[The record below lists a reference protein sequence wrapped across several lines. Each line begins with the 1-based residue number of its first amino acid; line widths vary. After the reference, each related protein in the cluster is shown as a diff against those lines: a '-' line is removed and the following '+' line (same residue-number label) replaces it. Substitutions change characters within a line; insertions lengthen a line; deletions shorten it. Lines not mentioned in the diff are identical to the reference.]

1 MMSVEMITSLVSCL
15 MLIGGIG
22 WKLNS
27 ELSMIRLMI
36 EKLMVKADEKW
47 EQLEKLERRVEKLE
61 DKTND

>member
-1 MMSVEMITSLVSCL
+1 MMSVQMITSLVTCL

-27 ELSMIRLMI
+27 ELSLIRLMI

-61 DKTND
+61 DKPHD

>member
-15 MLIGGIG
+15 LLIGGIG

-36 EKLMVKADEKW
+36 EKLIVKTDEKW

-61 DKTND
+61 DKPND

>member
-1 MMSVEMITSLVSCL
+1 MMSIEMITSLVTCL
-15 MLIGGIG
+15 LLIGGIG

-61 DKTND
+61 DKPDD

>member
-1 MMSVEMITSLVSCL
+1 MMSVQMITSLVTCL

-27 ELSMIRLMI
+27 ELSLIRLMI

-61 DKTND
+61 DKPDD

>member
-1 MMSVEMITSLVSCL
+1 MMGIEMITSLVSGL
-15 MLIGGIG
+15 LLIGGIG

-36 EKLMVKADEKW
+36 EKLIVKTDEKW

-61 DKTND
+61 DKPND